1 MKTKNLLTA
10 AVALLMAGA
19 AQAQTNT
26 WTSYSFIEAQGG
38 VQLTSTNAPM
48 DKLITPTAALS
59 FGHYFTPV
67 VGARLHVNAWQSKS
81 GLAST
86 GQYYKWKYV
95 TPDLDLLVN
104 LTNLF
109 GKGSDHALN
118 VILLGGVGLNYAWDN
133 DELKDLNLPANTMPL
148 AWDKNR
154 LSHNLRAGLR
164 LETNQAKPFGVSLEV
179 NANSLDDRFNSKT
192 NDADDWMFTAMLGL
206 NFRFGH
212 KKAAPRYVTKTIE
225 VIDTFEVD
233 EPITIKVKEKQP
245 KTKTETKHMKMN
257 EAIFFKIRESD
268 ANAAS
273 GIDEAI
279 KKVAELM
286 KCSDDAMFTVTGYAD
301 KGTGTAKQNKKYAK
315 QRADDVAKK
324 LVEQYGLDAKRLKT
338 DSKGDTVQPFEENDK
353 NRCVIVTGEGTFRIT
368 TTEMVEVEV
377 EKQSTKKVQKTKTRE
392 VQIKDEIKEYLFLE
406 VLTDDQHLFSF
417 CEGGSEDIVVATLT

>member
-154 LSHNLRAGLR
+154 LGHNLRAGLR

-192 NDADDWMFTAMLGL
+192 NDKDDWMFTAMLGL

-245 KTKTETKHMKMN
+245 KTKTEAKHMKMN

-392 VQIKDEIKEYLFLE
+392 VQIQEEIK
-406 VLTDDQHLFSF
+406 
-417 CEGGSEDIVVATLT
+417 

>member
-26 WTSYSFIEAQGG
+26 WTSYSFVEAQGG

-133 DELKDLNLPANTMPL
+133 DELKALNLPANTMPL

-154 LSHNLRAGLR
+154 LGHNLRAGLR

-179 NANSLDDRFNSKT
+179 DANSLDDRFNSKT
-192 NDADDWMFTAMLGL
+192 NDKDDWMFTAMLGL

-392 VQIKDEIKEYLFLE
+392 VQIQEEIK
-406 VLTDDQHLFSF
+406 
-417 CEGGSEDIVVATLT
+417 

>member
-1 MKTKNLLTA
+1 MHANNNSLNNLEHMNTKKMFFA
-10 AVALLMAGA
+10 AALSMLMAGA
-19 AQAQTNT
+19 VQAQEGVK
-26 WTSYSFIEAQGG
+26 SFSFVEAQGG
-38 VQLTSTNAPM
+38 VQLTSTDAKM

-86 GQYYKWKYV
+86 EQYYKWKYV

-154 LSHNLRAGLR
+154 LGHNLRAGLR

-301 KGTGTAKQNKKYAK
+301 KGTGSAKMNKKYAK

-392 VQIKDEIKEYLFLE
+392 VQIQEEIK
-406 VLTDDQHLFSF
+406 
-417 CEGGSEDIVVATLT
+417 

>member
-26 WTSYSFIEAQGG
+26 WNSYSFIEAQGG

-81 GLAST
+81 GLSST
-86 GQYYKWKYV
+86 DQYYKWKYV
-95 TPDLDLLVN
+95 TPDLDLLLN

-133 DELKDLNLPANTMPL
+133 DELKGLNLPANTMPL

-154 LSHNLRAGLR
+154 LSHNLRAGVR
-164 LETNQAKPFGVSLEV
+164 LETNQAKPIGLSLEV

-206 NFRFGH
+206 NFRFGQ
-212 KKAAPRYVTKTIE
+212 KKAAPKYITKTIE
-225 VIDTFEVD
+225 VVDTVWVD
-233 EPITIKVKEKQP
+233 EPTTIKVKEKRP
-245 KTKTETKHMKMN
+245 VEKM
-257 EAIFFKIRESD
+257 EKKSIREVVFFNIRES
-268 ANAAS
+268 NA
-273 GIDEAI
+273 DEAAGIEKAI
-279 KKVAELM
+279 KDIADLM
-286 KCSDDAMFTVTGYAD
+286 KTSDDATFTVTGYAD
-301 KGTGTAKQNKKYAK
+301 KGTGNPRINKGYAQK
-315 QRADDVAKK
+315 RADAVTEK
-324 LVEQYGLDAKRLKT
+324 LVKEHGIDASRVKS

-353 NRCVIVTGEGTFRIT
+353 NRCVIVTGEGTFKVT
-368 TTEMVEVEV
+368 TYEEVEV
-377 EKQSTKKVQKTKTRE
+377 EKPSTKKVKKQVTRTKE
-392 VQIKDEIKEYLFLE
+392 VQEE
-406 VLTDDQHLFSF
+406 VKN
-417 CEGGSEDIVVATLT
+417 